1 MKKYALAIALPLLA
15 LALLAL
21 WAGWQRLAP
30 PAFSGDGLW
39 QGRFDINQR
48 GDFRLS
54 VLQVNG
60 RLIALSPDARVACRG
75 SAAFEDDHYRAE
87 MDMFFIN
94 GSPFDKATL
103 TGAAV
108 SPQRIEARF
117 RTHGAGDEGDIVLE
131 YDAETY
137 EKKSSLDQLEGQW
150 ILYEGF
156 TITKFTILDDGAFH
170 GADTNGCA
178 YEGLIEMI
186 NPDYNAY
193 RARLFA
199 SSCDNLDG
207 EYEGLA
213 FLMSSLAEND
223 TLHMQIS
230 NDDWGL
236 YMPIVRD
243 G

>member
-15 LALLAL
+15 LVL
-21 WAGWQRLAP
+21 WAGWERLAP

-54 VLQVNG
+54 VLQIDG

-75 SAAFEDDHYRAE
+75 STTFKDGQYRAE

-94 GSPFDKATL
+94 GAPFDKATL

-108 SPQRIEARF
+108 SPQRIEGRF

-137 EKKSSLDQLEGQW
+137 EKKSSLDQLEGRW

-156 TITKFTILDDGAFH
+156 TITKFTIRDNGAFH
-170 GADTNGCA
+170 GADTNGCS
-178 YEGLIEMI
+178 YEGLIEII

-199 SSCDNLDG
+199 SSCDNIDG